1 MLVMGG
7 LWLTVNLS
15 NTQQQDHHCPPDSNE
30 WTTCPRDTLSSS
42 TSIHLSRSLS
52 FIHQFKCISVFFY
65 FCSGSSEAFW
75 EVHYDRLPLRKGG
88 YRTVSGFIVLERH
101 WFSPG
106 LKSNSLTN
114 GYPGLYSIK
123 VIGVGSRGCS
133 RLALSKALSISAS

>member
-30 WTTCPRDTLSSS
+30 WTTCPRDTLLSS
-42 TSIHLSRSLS
+42 TSVHLNRSLS
-52 FIHQFKCISVFFY
+52 FIQQFKCISVFFY
-65 FCSGSSEAFW
+65 FCSASSEAFW
-75 EVHYDRLPLRKGG
+75 EVHHLGG
-88 YRTVSGFIVLERH
+88 GFTELSVFWHGFIVLERH

-123 VIGVGSRGCS
+123 VIGVGSHACS
-133 RLALSKALSISAS
+133 RLALSKVLSISAS